1 MLVRELKVREGDF
14 IETHDGLIFDVKGF
28 VHPPDRVVAF
38 IRYFPDPEGERTKNG
53 VTYGKVYSLSRRY
66 ALLKERFPQ
75 YLVYDPVFD
84 ETMCEVPVK
93 DVKKRYDPIDMTRR
107 LRRTKNPDALQ
118 ISALKLA
125 KLLKEEAGIQWSTI
139 GITGSVLVGLYNCES
154 DIDLIIYGSE
164 NCRKVHSALRDM
176 LAHGET
182 PLRPYDRDELERLFD
197 FRLKDT
203 ETSFEDFVRTETR
216 KVLQGKFEDRD
227 YFFRFVKD
235 CNEVKEEY
243 GQVTYRKLG
252 CSMIVA
258 TIEDDAESIFT
269 PCRYGLS
276 NVRILKGHRIKGLM
290 DIVSFRGRFCEQA
303 RKGETVIAQ
312 GKVELVKDANLNHEY
327 RRLLLG
333 NKTSDFMSLK
343 TEKRKQIARGK

>member
-1 MLVRELKVREGDF
+1 MKFREGDF

-38 IRYFPDPEGERTKNG
+38 IRYFPDAEGERTKNG
-53 VTYGKVYSLSRRY
+53 LTYGKVYSLSRRY

-75 YLVYDPVFD
+75 YLLYDPVFD

-107 LRRTKNPDALQ
+107 LRQTKNQDALQ
-118 ISALKLA
+118 TSALKLA

-139 GITGSVLVGLYNCES
+139 GITGSVLVGIHNCES
-154 DIDLIIYGSE
+154 DIDLIIYGSQ

-182 PLRPYDRDELERLFD
+182 PLRSYDQGELERLFD
-197 FRLKDT
+197 FRSKDT
-203 ETSFEDFVRTETR
+203 ETSFEDFVRTETE
-216 KVLQGKFEDRD
+216 KVLQGKFEDKD
-227 YFFRFVKD
+227 YFIRFVKD
-235 CNEVKEEY
+235 WNEVKEEY
-243 GQVTYRKLG
+243 GQVTYRNLG
-252 CSMIVA
+252 YSMIAA

-269 PCRYGLS
+269 PCGYRVT
-276 NVRILKGHRIKGLM
+276 NARILKGSRIKGLT

-312 GKVELVKDANLNHEY
+312 GKVELVRDATRNREY

-333 NKTSDFMSLK
+333 NKISDFMIGQ
-343 TEKRKQIARGK
+343 TTQRRHE